1 MRKLDYLEKWIR
13 PKDYLGVDHSDSYI
27 DQQLPNPTMQI
38 LLPELIHEFEYDQNH
53 YLKLKEEY
61 Q

>member
-27 DQQLPNPTMQI
+27 VVGKSRDSD
-38 LLPELIHEFEYDQNH
+38 LLDEVNFDSALEELE
-53 YLKLKEEY
+53 
-61 Q
+61 